1 MSNLWL
7 LLRRWII
14 QGRCLDIPVRFYT
27 TNSSSTPTLD
37 VQTRAETDSTFQ
49 GPGNPEPSYAA
60 SNSDYETWPTPT
72 AVSNASVPTESVA
85 VSPTS
90 SIAVTDYPTLT
101 STSAIAT
108 STTNT
113 ASTEAGA
120 LSISTDSTKTKLAI
134 ALPIAIIGLLV
145 VIGLIFFYYR
155 QRRQRNAPPAYDVA
169 TNQSKAVSTSELV
182 AVPKFVAAERTNRFP
197 ALDVPNN
204 HIRDSSPGS
213 STVRSPDDANT
224 ELGLAVAVPKH
235 KQMSA
240 TRHDLHGMPRSP
252 PANENRRSAV
262 RSPYQNRSEADAL
275 SVVSDLNER
284 RGREEDFDDMSSVSS
299 FNDDNPRD
307 DHNTHSFR

>member
-1 MSNLWL
+1 
-7 LLRRWII
+7 
-14 QGRCLDIPVRFYT
+14 
-27 TNSSSTPTLD
+27 
-37 VQTRAETDSTFQ
+37 
-49 GPGNPEPSYAA
+49 
-60 SNSDYETWPTPT
+60 
-72 AVSNASVPTESVA
+72 
-85 VSPTS
+85 VSPTPS
-90 SIAVTDYPTLT
+90 TAVTDYPTLT
-101 STSAIAT
+101 STSTSATAT

-134 ALPIAIIGLLV
+134 ALPIAIVGLLV
-145 VIGLIFFYYR
+145 VIGLIFFYHR
-155 QRRQRNAPPAYDVA
+155 RRRQRNAPPAYDVA

-197 ALDVPNN
+197 ALDIPNN

-224 ELGLAVAVPKH
+224 ELGLAVAVPKD
-235 KQMSA
+235 QRMRA

-284 RGREEDFDDMSSVSS
+284 RGREEDLDDMSSVSS

-307 DHNTHSFR
+307 DHNIHSFR